1 MLLIKKRT
9 TAIRMVRPVHG
20 LFSLALMLCLVLFAG
35 RPVGAEPTQNPPRTF
50 DSMVKALKPS
60 EIIAYKTIG
69 KRELTLHIF
78 KPEGWKQDDQ
88 RPAHVVIHGGGW
100 RNFSPERFYP
110 YANSLVDQ
118 GYVGISVEYR
128 LASRN
133 QKSENA
139 TTVFECVKD
148 ARAAVRY
155 IRAHAKELGIDPGRI
170 AVGGGS
176 AGAHLALSTA
186 LFDGI
191 DHADEDTAVSCR
203 PDALILYFAVLDT
216 SKEGYGNAF
225 IGADWQQLSPRHHIN
240 KGMPPTLIFHGD
252 RDGVAKMPIL
262 NDFCDRL
269 KKAEVPY
276 ELVLEK
282 GGVHGHLNR
291 DIALFDK
298 AVTQTLGFL
307 GQYGFDAEE

>member
-1 MLLIKKRT
+1 MHNTLKQTSPNSLI
-9 TAIRMVRPVHG
+9 
-20 LFSLALMLCLVLFAG
+20 ALILCVLFAIA
-35 RPVGAEPTQNPPRTF
+35 PAAIAEPKQQNEQPKRTF
-50 DSMVKALKPS
+50 DTMVKALTPDT
-60 EIIAYKTIG
+60 IIPYKTVG
-69 KRELTLHIF
+69 ERQLKLHLF
-78 KPEGWKQDDQ
+78 KPKDWSADDQ

-100 RNFSPERFYP
+100 RNFSPKRFYP

-128 LASRN
+128 LASRDAK
-133 QKSENA
+133 QENA
-139 TTVFECVKD
+139 TTVFDCVKD

-155 IRAHAKELGIDPGRI
+155 IRKHADELGIDPNRI

-191 DHADEDTAVSCR
+191 DHEDEDTKVSCR

-216 SKEGYGNAF
+216 SVEGYGNAF
-225 IGADWQQLSPRHHIN
+225 IGTRWKELSPRHHIR

-252 RDGVAKMPIL
+252 RDGVAKMSIL
-262 NDFCDRL
+262 SDFCKRL
-269 KKAEVPY
+269 ADNDVPHK
-276 ELVLEK
+276 LILEE

-291 DIALFDK
+291 DMKLFD
-298 AVTQTLGFL
+298 AAISQTTDFL
-307 GQYGFDAEE
+307 NQHGFDLEK